1 MKSAVCNVGGESL
14 DARDLLREIQTAR
27 DGRRRD
33 QCAFELALALSRPGR
48 PPAPGLAE
56 EIGKLIEDK
65 ELPAA
70 TRAYLALA
78 LGRLGGE
85 ARPFLTAALL
95 SDHGEVRAHAG
106 LALGS
111 VGTAEEVPALLA
123 LGGCTDGGGTGS
135 PGVGTVAGA
144 AAGAGAGRL
153 LFGNSTTGMLI
164 GGAAGGLAGNMTLDR
179 QAEQRRQQQAIETRR
194 TEQQLQLDFE
204 RQRALQ
210 QEQTRIEIEEQR
222 LFNEW
227 RRQQGV

>member
-1 MKSAVCNVGGESL
+1 MSVNAK
-14 DARDLLREIQTAR
+14 
-27 DGRRRD
+27 
-33 QCAFELALALSRPGR
+33 PGR
-48 PPAPGLAE
+48 G
-56 EIGKLIEDK
+56 
-65 ELPAA
+65 
-70 TRAYLALA
+70 RHRMLA
-78 LGRLGGE
+78 LGGV
-85 ARPFLTAALL
+85 AL
-95 SDHGEVRAHAG
+95 V
-106 LALGS
+106 
-111 VGTAEEVPALLA
+111 A

-135 PGVGTVAGA
+135 PGIGTAAGA